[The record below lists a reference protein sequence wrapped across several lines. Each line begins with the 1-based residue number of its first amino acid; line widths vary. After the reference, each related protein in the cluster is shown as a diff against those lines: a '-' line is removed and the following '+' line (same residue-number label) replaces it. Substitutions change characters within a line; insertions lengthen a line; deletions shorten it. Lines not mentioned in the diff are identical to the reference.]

1 MCLSVC
7 ACVST
12 YSYEV
17 IKLENI
23 RRINIYIYDE
33 HVPYQSRE
41 KEKTRLPRAFAHR
54 SKNTKITGHHDAQRA
69 RKRQNV
75 CCSPFIENALYKR
88 ERRSL
93 TISGVEGGNS
103 PDTWP
108 GMPA

>member
-41 KEKTRLPRAFAHR
+41 KEKNTVATSVCAPKQEY
-54 SKNTKITGHHDAQRA
+54 KNHGP
-69 RKRQNV
+69 
-75 CCSPFIENALYKR
+75 S
-88 ERRSL
+88 
-93 TISGVEGGNS
+93 
-103 PDTWP
+103 
-108 GMPA
+108 